1 MLTFLSQ
8 GFEPAAKASRNPRL
22 SSAFAHS
29 GLANR
34 LPTPSF
40 SLRAHAVGVGAYA
53 FVHRSHFHAAHVM
66 RHRIG
71 PLDRAGPIPRP
82 ISAPAQMP

>member
-1 MLTFLSQ
+1 MLTFLFQ

-22 SSAFAHS
+22 SSAFAHR

-34 LPTPSF
+34 LPTPSC
-40 SLRAHAVGVGAYA
+40 SLRAHAAGVGAYA
-53 FVHRSHFHAAHVM
+53 FVHRSYFHAAHVM

-71 PLDRAGPIPRP
+71 RVDRSGPKSKLIFAP
-82 ISAPAQMP
+82 ILTL